1 MKFIDRLALAGGLAL
16 ALCGSGAAQQYK
28 DTGGTTI
35 QGVAPL
41 PFPYAPLSPGQYDL
55 AVTSVTALTAP
66 TGARYA
72 VVCAETATVRYT
84 TDGATTPNGL
94 VGMPLA
100 SGSCTA
106 LSGAT
111 VLANFKAY
119 SSSGTIDVEYFQ

>member
-1 MKFIDRLALAGGLAL
+1 MKFINRLALAGGLAL

-84 TDGATTPNGL
+84 TDGATTPTSS

-100 SGSCTA
+100 ANSCVS

-111 VLANFKAY
+111 VLANFRAL
-119 SSSGTIDVEYFQ
+119 SSTGTLDAEFFQ

>member
-1 MKFIDRLALAGGLAL
+1 MKIINRLALAGGLAL

-84 TDGATTPNGL
+84 TDGATTPTSSCRNAARCEFLRLAVGRDGARQFSRAL
-94 VGMPLA
+94 VDGDA
-100 SGSCTA
+100 
-106 LSGAT
+106 
-111 VLANFKAY
+111 
-119 SSSGTIDVEYFQ
+119 